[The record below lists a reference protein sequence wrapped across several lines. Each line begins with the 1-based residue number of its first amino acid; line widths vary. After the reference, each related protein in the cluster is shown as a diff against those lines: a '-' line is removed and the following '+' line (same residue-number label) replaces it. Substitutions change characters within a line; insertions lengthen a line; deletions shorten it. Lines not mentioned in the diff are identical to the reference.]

1 MPGNGFFSR
10 DEGIYKALPTRTWG
24 GAEDSAGYTWDNF
37 ELWDAD
43 PGATL
48 TYTTNVIDT
57 YESQKKNPTIQIEAS
72 QPATVTIYYGDTVDS
87 AGGTIDN
94 ASSISVS
101 PNQSNIGAV
110 KARYFQFEVTLAPDS
125 GGVEF
130 PNFNTAPYISKITTA
145 ITTDTTTKKYTDID
159 ISTLSG
165 SVGQRTL
172 NIGSGG
178 NLNVGNVITQ
188 IQHQSITDDSGGAY
202 ITPICY
208 VEKTATNLVLHV
220 FDVDSYGKR
229 KRVDCVM
236 DIQVEI
242 FPNISSDLTGS
253 IYEEAV

>member
-10 DEGIYKALPTRTWG
+10 DEGVYKAYPTRTWDG
-24 GAEDSAGYTWDNF
+24 DSAGITWNDF
-37 ELWDAD
+37 VEWDAD
-43 PGATL
+43 PGVTL

-57 YESQKKNPTIQIEAS
+57 FESKKQNPTIQIEAS
-72 QPATVTIYYGDTVDS
+72 QPAIVTIYYGDTVDS
-87 AGGTIDN
+87 AGGSIDS
-94 ASSISVS
+94 ASSVVVS
-101 PNQSNIGAV
+101 PSQSNIGAL
-110 KARYFQFEVTLAPDS
+110 KARYFQFEVTLDPDS
-125 GGVEF
+125 GGIEF
-130 PNFNTAPYISKITTA
+130 PNFNTAPFISKITTA
-145 ITTDTTTKKYTDID
+145 ISTGTTTKKYTDID

-178 NLNVGNVITQ
+178 NLNVGNVLTQ

-202 ITPICY
+202 ITPVCY

-229 KRVDCVM
+229 KRVDCVI
-236 DIQVEI
+236 DLQVEL

-253 IYEEAV
+253 INEEAV